1 MSDKPMLEKIFSS
14 LRAGV
19 VPVEKY
25 SHLPMFISPGF
36 VRQPEQLDT
45 QISINNVMR
54 SICDEIPVNGHIVI
68 GFDSE
73 WNVDVAPHGRLS
85 GQGPPAIAQLA
96 YKDRVYVLR
105 VGFLFSKIILWL
117 DTQL

>member
-1 MSDKPMLEKIFSS
+1 MSDKPMLEKIFPS
-14 LRAGV
+14 LRADV

-25 SHLPMFISPGF
+25 SHLPMFASPDF
-36 VRQPEQLDT
+36 VRHPEQLDN

-54 SICDEIPVNGHIVI
+54 SICEDIPVNGHIVI

-73 WNVDVAPHGRLS
+73 WNVDVAPHGQLS
-85 GQGPPAIAQLA
+85 GQGPPAIAQVA

-105 VGFLFSKIILWL
+105 LSLYCF
-117 DTQL
+117 